1 MNRRRFLTTIGGG
14 ATALALS
21 RSIERLARAA
31 AAPPVKRF
39 ITFYVSSGAA
49 ADYFWPDTPGTN
61 FDLKVSLAP
70 LAPYQSKMTVIQ
82 GLTIGPGSNHRFG
95 MDNCLTVGAQ
105 TSFEQTLATSLKA
118 DLLNLSVAPLAG
130 GNEMSFVNGVRIP
143 GIYDPFQAR
152 AEVLRTVNPAALGAQ
167 GANISAIRQFK
178 SLALGLSQK
187 ELDALSKQVS
197 GLAYESAKVQAHIQA
212 VQQVKASLDQNP
224 TQSSSS
230 ASMLSC
236 SMLSTVALDK
246 TKGLVT
252 NGDAVQPNLPA
263 LLDAQIEN
271 TVEAFLCGQR
281 TMANIQVMHAW
292 GNHVFSWLGFS
303 GAHHQQLSHWVPSD
317 PTGMTAM
324 DFATCHNWM
333 STRFLTLLQAL
344 DVPDP
349 LSPGK
354 TVLDNTCILWTSEVD
369 GGDAHTVQSIP
380 TVLVGGLGGTLKTGQ
395 FLKYGDIGGIAP
407 NQNPMNNRNMGDLFA
422 TLSNAMG
429 APATTGYGPRTGQ
442 GVIKELLA

>member
-31 AAPPVKRF
+31 AAPPAKRF
-39 ITFYVSSGAA
+39 ITFYTSSGQPAS
-49 ADYFWPDTPGTN
+49 YFWPKTPGTN
-61 FDLKVSLAP
+61 YELTTVLKP
-70 LAPYQSKMTVIQ
+70 LAPYQSKTSVIQ

-95 MDNCLTVGAQ
+95 MDWCLTIGAKD
-105 TSFEQTLATSLKA
+105 SFEQVLAKNIKA

-130 GNEMSFVNGVRIP
+130 GNEMSFIAGVRQP

-167 GANISAIRQFK
+167 GANITAIRKFK
-178 SLALGLSQK
+178 SLAMGLSLK
-187 ELDALSKQVS
+187 ELDALSKQVT
-197 GLAYESAKVQAHIQA
+197 GLAYESQKVQAHIQA
-212 VQQVKASLDQNP
+212 VQQAKASLDQNP
-224 TQSSSS
+224 MMSSS
-230 ASMLSC
+230 AAGSC
-236 SMLSTVALDK
+236 GMLSTTALDK

-271 TVEAFLCGQR
+271 TIEGLICGQR
-281 TMANIQVMHAW
+281 QMANIQVMHAW

-303 GAHHQQLSHWVPSD
+303 GAHHQNLSHWVPSD
-317 PTGMTAM
+317 PMGKTAQ
-324 DFATCHNWM
+324 DFATCNAWLA
-333 STRFLTLLQAL
+333 SRFLTLIQGL

-354 TVLDNTCILWTSEVD
+354 TVLDNSAILWISEND

-380 TVLVGGLGGTLKTGQ
+380 TILVGGLGGTLKTGQ
-395 FLKYGDIGGIAP
+395 FLKYGEIGGVAP
-407 NQNPMNNRNMGDLFA
+407 NQNPTNNRSMGDLYA

-429 APATTGYGPRTGQ
+429 APAATTGYGTIKSQ
-442 GVIKELLA
+442 GIVTELLA

>member
-1 MNRRRFLTTIGGG
+1 MNRRKFLTSVGGG

-21 RSIERLARAA
+21 RSIGGLAQAA
-31 AAPPVKRF
+31 AAGPVKRL
-39 ITFYVSSGAA
+39 IVFYASSGCAA
-49 ADYFWPDTPGTN
+49 NFFWPTTPGAN
-61 FDLKVSLAP
+61 YDLKVSLAP

-82 GLTIGPGSNHRFG
+82 GLSLGPGSNHGFG
-95 MDNCLTVGAQ
+95 MENCLTVGADD
-105 TSFEQTLATSLKA
+105 SFEQVLADSIHA

-130 GNEMSFVNGVRIP
+130 GQEMSFRKKVRIP
-143 GIYDPFQAR
+143 GIYDPFQSR
-152 AEVLRTVNPAALGAQ
+152 AEVVRTVDPSALGAQ
-167 GANISAIRQFK
+167 GANIAAIRQFK

-187 ELDALSKQVS
+187 ELDTLSKQVT
-197 GLAYESAKVQAHIQA
+197 GLPYESARIQSHIEA
-212 VQQVKASLDQNP
+212 VQQVKQGLEQNP
-224 TQSSSS
+224 QQGS
-230 ASMLSC
+230 APAMSC

-271 TVEAFLCGQR
+271 VIQSFVCGQR
-281 TMANIQVMHAW
+281 TMANLQVMHAW

-303 GAHHQQLSHWVPSD
+303 GAHHQQLSHWVPSE
-317 PTGMTAM
+317 PSGKTAQ

-333 STRFLTLLQAL
+333 SSRFLTLVQGL

-354 TVLDNTCILWTSEVD
+354 TILDNTVILWTSEVD

-380 TVLVGGLGGTLKTGQ
+380 VVLMGSLAGTLKTGQ
-395 FLKYGDIGGIAP
+395 FLSYGPPGGIAGI
-407 NQNPMNNRNMGDLFA
+407 NANGRNMGDLFA
-422 TLSNAMG
+422 TLSNLMG
-429 APATTGYGPRTGQ
+429 APMTTNYGPRMGR
-442 GVIKELLA
+442 GVVEEILA

>member
-31 AAPPVKRF
+31 AAPPVKRL

-49 ADYFWPDTPGTN
+49 ANYFWPTTVGPN
-61 FDLKVSLAP
+61 FELKTSLAP

-82 GLTIGPGSNHRFG
+82 GLTLGPGSNHRYG
-95 MDNCLTVGAQ
+95 MDWCLTVGAKN
-105 TSFEQTLATSLKA
+105 SFEQTLAMNLKA

-130 GNEMSFVNGVRIP
+130 GNEMSFINGVRQP

-152 AEVLRTVNPAALGAQ
+152 AEVLRTVNPGALGAQ
-167 GANISAIRQFK
+167 GANIAAIRQFK

-187 ELDALSKQVS
+187 ELDTLSKQVS
-197 GLAYESAKVQAHIQA
+197 GLAFESAKVQAHIQA
-212 VQQVKASLDQNP
+212 VQQVKMSLDQNP
-224 TQSSSS
+224 TQST
-230 ASMLSC
+230 APAMSC
-236 SMLSTVALDK
+236 SMLSTTALDK

-303 GAHHQQLSHWVPSD
+303 GAHHQQLSHWVPSE
-317 PTGMTAM
+317 PMGTTAQN
-324 DFATCHNWM
+324 FATCHNWM

-349 LSPGK
+349 LAPGK

-380 TVLVGGLGGTLKTGQ
+380 VVLFGSLGGTLKTGQ
-395 FLKYGDIGGIAP
+395 FLKYGDIGGVAP
-407 NQNPMNNRNMGDLFA
+407 NQNPTMNRSMGDLYA

-429 APATTGYGPRTGQ
+429 APMTTSYGTLTSGK
-442 GVIKELLA
+442 GVVTEILA

>member
-1 MNRRRFLTTIGGG
+1 MNRRKFLTTIGGG

-21 RSIERLARAA
+21 RSIERLARAV

-49 ADYFWPDTPGTN
+49 ADYFWPDTPGTT

-70 LAPYQSKMTVIQ
+70 LAPYQSKMTIIQ

-105 TSFEQTLATSLKA
+105 NSFEQTLAKAINA

-130 GNEMSFVNGVRIP
+130 GNEMSFINGVRQP

-152 AEVLRTVNPAALGAQ
+152 AEVLRTVNPSALGAQ

-187 ELDALSKQVS
+187 ELDALSKQVT
-197 GLAYESAKVQAHIQA
+197 GLAYESAKVQAHIEA

-224 TQSSSS
+224 AQSS
-230 ASMLSC
+230 APSMSC
-236 SMLSTVALDK
+236 SMLSTTALDK

-281 TMANIQVMHAW
+281 TMANLQVMHAW

-303 GAHHQQLSHWVPSD
+303 GAHHQQLSHWVPSQ
-317 PTGMTAM
+317 PMGQTAM

-333 STRFLTLLQAL
+333 SSRFLTLLQAL

-349 LSPGK
+349 MSPGK

-380 TVLVGGLGGTLKTGQ
+380 TILFGGLGGTLKTGQ

-429 APATTGYGPRTGQ
+429 APMTTGFGPRTGQ
-442 GVIKELLA
+442 GVVKEILA

>member
-1 MNRRRFLTTIGGG
+1 MNRRRFLTTVGSG
-14 ATALALS
+14 ALALALS
-21 RSIERLARAA
+21 RSLEGLARAVS
-31 AAPPVKRF
+31 APPVKRL
-39 ITFYVSSGAA
+39 ITFYASSGCA
-49 ADYFWPDTPGTN
+49 ADFFWPDAPGTS

-70 LAPYQSKMTVIQ
+70 LAAYKSKMTIIE
-82 GLTIGPGSNHRFG
+82 GLSIGPGSNHRFG
-95 MDNCLTVGAQ
+95 MDNCLTVGAE
-105 TSFEQTLATSLKA
+105 TSFEQALADSIKA

-130 GNEMSFVNGVRIP
+130 GNEMSFRKNVRIP

-152 AEVLRTVNPAALGAQ
+152 AEVLRTVDPSALGAQ
-167 GANISAIRQFK
+167 GANVAAIRQFK

-197 GLAYESAKVQAHIQA
+197 TLPYESAKIRSHIQA
-212 VQQVKASLDQNP
+212 VQAVKLSLAQNGQ
-224 TQSSSS
+224 QST
-230 ASMLSC
+230 APQLSC
-236 SMLSTVALDK
+236 SALSTAALDK

-271 TVEAFLCGQR
+271 VIEAFTCGQR
-281 TMANIQVMHAW
+281 TMANLQVMHAW

-303 GAHHQQLSHWVPSD
+303 GAHHQQLSHWVPSE
-317 PTGMTAM
+317 PMGKTAQ

-333 STRFLTLLQAL
+333 SSRFLTLVQGL

-354 TVLDNTCILWTSEVD
+354 TILDNTVILWTSEVD

-380 TVLVGGLGGTLKTGQ
+380 TVLMGNLGGTLKTGQ
-395 FLKYGDIGGIAP
+395 YLSYGPPGGIAGI
-407 NQNPMNNRNMGDLFA
+407 NGNGRNMGDLFA
-422 TLSNAMG
+422 TLSNLMG
-429 APATTGYGPRTGQ
+429 APMAMSYGPRAGQ
-442 GVIKELLA
+442 GLVKEILA

>member
-1 MNRRRFLTTIGGG
+1 MNRRKFLTSVGGG

-21 RSIERLARAA
+21 RSLDGLAQAA
-31 AAPPVKRF
+31 AAGPVKRL
-39 ITFYVSSGAA
+39 IVFYVSSGCAA
-49 ADYFWPDTPGTN
+49 NFYWPDTPGTS

-82 GLTIGPGSNHRFG
+82 GLSLGPGSNHGFG
-95 MDNCLTVGAQ
+95 MENCLTVGADD
-105 TSFEQTLATSLKA
+105 SFEQVLADAIGA

-130 GNEMSFVNGVRIP
+130 GQEMSFRKKVRIP
-143 GIYDPFQAR
+143 GIYDPAQSR
-152 AEVLRTVNPAALGAQ
+152 AEVLRTVDPSALGAQ
-167 GANISAIRQFK
+167 GANIAAIRQFK

-187 ELDALSKQVS
+187 ELDTLSKQVA
-197 GLAYESAKVQAHIQA
+197 GLPYESARIQSHIEA
-212 VQQVKASLDQNP
+212 VQQVKLGLEQNP
-224 TQSSSS
+224 GQGS
-230 ASMLSC
+230 APQMSC

-246 TKGLVT
+246 TKGMIT

-271 TVEAFLCGQR
+271 VIQAFVCGQR
-281 TMANIQVMHAW
+281 TMANLQVMHAW

-303 GAHHQQLSHWVPSD
+303 GAHHQQLSHWVPSE
-317 PTGMTAM
+317 PSGKTAQ

-333 STRFLTLLQAL
+333 SSRFLTLVQGL

-354 TVLDNTCILWTSEVD
+354 TILDNTVILWTSEVD

-380 TVLVGGLGGTLKTGQ
+380 VVLMGGLGGALKTGQ
-395 FLKYGDIGGIAP
+395 YLSYGPPGGIAGI
-407 NQNPMNNRNMGDLFA
+407 NANGRNMGDLFA
-422 TLSNAMG
+422 TLSNVMG
-429 APATTGYGPRTGQ
+429 APMTTKYGPRESR
-442 GVIKELLA
+442 GVIEEILA

>member
-1 MNRRRFLTTIGGG
+1 MNRRRFLTSVGGG

-21 RSIERLARAA
+21 RSLEGLAQAGS
-31 AAPPVKRF
+31 APPVKRLL
-39 ITFYVSSGAA
+39 TFYVSSGCA

-70 LAPYQSKMTVIQ
+70 LAPYKSKMTIIE
-82 GLTIGPGSNHRFG
+82 GLSIGPGSNHRFG
-95 MDNCLTVGAQ
+95 MDNCLTVGAD
-105 TSFEQTLATSLKA
+105 TSFEQVLADAIGA
-118 DLLNLSVAPLAG
+118 DLLNLSVAPLSG
-130 GNEMSFVNGVRIP
+130 GNEMSFRKGVRIP
-143 GIYDPFQAR
+143 GIYDPFQSR
-152 AEVLRTVNPAALGAQ
+152 AEVLRTVDPSALGAQ
-167 GANISAIRQFK
+167 GANVSAIRQFK

-187 ELDALSKQVS
+187 ELDTLSKQVS
-197 GLAYESAKVQAHIQA
+197 GLPYESAKIQSHIEAVQA
-212 VQQVKASLDQNP
+212 VKLGLSQNP
-224 TQSSSS
+224 GQST
-230 ASMLSC
+230 APQLSC
-236 SMLSTVALDK
+236 SMLSSVALDK

-271 TVEAFLCGQR
+271 VVEAFACGQR

-303 GAHHQQLSHWVPSD
+303 GAHHQQLSHWVPSE
-317 PTGMTAM
+317 PMGKTAQ

-333 STRFLTLLQAL
+333 TSRFLTLVQAL

-354 TVLDNTCILWTSEVD
+354 TILDNTLILWTSEVD

-380 TVLVGGLGGTLKTGQ
+380 VVLMGDLGGALKTGQ
-395 FLKYGDIGGIAP
+395 YVSYGPPGGIAGI
-407 NQNPMNNRNMGDLFA
+407 NGNGRNMGDLFA
-422 TLSNAMG
+422 TISNLMG
-429 APATTGYGPRTGQ
+429 APMTTGFGPRTGQ
-442 GVIKELLA
+442 GLVQEILA

>member
-39 ITFYVSSGAA
+39 ITFYTSSGAA
-49 ADYFWPDTPGTN
+49 ANYFWPSTPGTD
-61 FDLKVSLAP
+61 FDLKVSIAP
-70 LAPYQSKMTVIQ
+70 LAPYKSKMTIIQ
-82 GLTIGPGSNHRFG
+82 GLTIGPGSNHGFG
-95 MDNCLTVGAQ
+95 MANCLTVGAPN
-105 TSFEQTLATSLKA
+105 SFEQTLATNIKA

-130 GNEMSFVNGVRIP
+130 GNEMSFLKGVRIP
-143 GIYDPFQAR
+143 GIYDPAQAR

-167 GANISAIRQFK
+167 GANISAIRKFK

-212 VQQVKASLDQNP
+212 VQQVKASLDQTP
-224 TQSSSS
+224 MQST
-230 ASMLSC
+230 AGTMASC

-252 NGDAVQPNLPA
+252 NGNAVQPNLPA

-303 GAHHQQLSHWVPSD
+303 GAHHQNLSHWVPSE
-317 PTGMTAM
+317 PMGKTAQ
-324 DFATCHNWM
+324 DFATCHNWL

-380 TVLVGGLGGTLKTGQ
+380 TVLIGSLGGTLKTGQ
-395 FLKYGDIGGIAP
+395 FLKYGDVGGIAP

-429 APATTGYGPRTGQ
+429 APMTTSYGPRTGQ
-442 GVIKELLA
+442 GIVKEILA

>member
-1 MNRRRFLTTIGGG
+1 MNRRRFLTTVGGG

-21 RSIERLARAA
+21 SSIERLARAA

-39 ITFYVSSGAA
+39 ITFYTSSGAA
-49 ADYFWPDTPGTN
+49 ANYFWPTTPGSN

-70 LAPYQSKMTVIQ
+70 LEPYKSKMTVIQ
-82 GLTIGPGSNHRFG
+82 GLTIGPGSNHGFG
-95 MDNCLTVGAQ
+95 MANCLTVGAKD
-105 TSFEQTLATSLKA
+105 SFEQVLAKNIKA

-130 GNEMSFVNGVRIP
+130 GNEMSFVAGVRQP
-143 GIYDPFQAR
+143 GIYDPVQAR
-152 AEVLRTVNPAALGAQ
+152 AEVLRTVNPGAQ
-167 GANISAIRQFK
+167 GANIAAIRKFK

-187 ELDALSKQVS
+187 ELDTLSKQVS

-212 VQQVKASLDQNP
+212 VQQVKANLDQNP
-224 TQSSSS
+224 TQST
-230 ASMLSC
+230 APMMSC
-236 SMLSTVALDK
+236 SMLSTAALDK
-246 TKGLVT
+246 AKGLVT
-252 NGDAVQPNLPA
+252 NGDAVQKNLPA

-271 TVEAFLCGQR
+271 VVEAFLCGQR
-281 TMANIQVMHAW
+281 TMANLQVMHAW

-303 GAHHQQLSHWVPSD
+303 GAHHQNLSHWVPSE
-317 PTGMTAM
+317 PMGKTAQ
-324 DFATCHNWM
+324 DFATCHTWL
-333 STRFLTLLQAL
+333 STRFLTLVQAL

-380 TVLVGGLGGTLKTGQ
+380 TVLVGSLGGTLKTGQ
-395 FLKYGDIGGIAP
+395 FLKYGEIGGVAP
-407 NQNPMNNRNMGDLFA
+407 NQNPTMNRSMGDLFA

-429 APATTGYGPRTGQ
+429 APPTTSYGTIKSQ

>member
-1 MNRRRFLTTIGGG
+1 LTTIGGG

-21 RSIERLARAA
+21 RSVERLARAA
-31 AAPPVKRF
+31 AAPATKRF
-39 ITFYVSSGAA
+39 ITFYVSSGCA
-49 ADYFWPDTPGTN
+49 ADYFWPDTPGTS
-61 FDLKVSLAP
+61 FDLKVSLTP
-70 LAPYQSKMTVIQ
+70 LAPYQSKMTIIQ

-95 MDNCLTVGAQ
+95 MDNCLTVGAPD
-105 TSFEQTLATSLKA
+105 SFEQVLAANIKA

-130 GNEMSFVNGVRIP
+130 GNEMSFIKGVRQP

-167 GANISAIRQFK
+167 GANIAAIRQFK
-178 SLALGLSQK
+178 ALALGLSQK
-187 ELDALSKQVS
+187 ELDALSKQVT
-197 GLAYESAKVQAHIQA
+197 GLAYESQKVQAHIEA
-212 VQQVKASLDQNP
+212 VQQVKASLAQNP

-230 ASMLSC
+230 TMSC
-236 SMLSTVALDK
+236 GMLSTTALDK

-271 TVEAFLCGQR
+271 TVEAFICGQR

-303 GAHHQQLSHWVPSD
+303 GAHHQQLSHWVPSE
-317 PTGMTAM
+317 PMGKTAM
-324 DFATCHNWM
+324 DFSTCHTWM
-333 STRFLTLLQAL
+333 SSRFLTLLQGL

-349 LSPGK
+349 LAPGK
-354 TVLDNTCILWTSEVD
+354 TILDNTCILWTSEVD

-380 TVLVGGLGGTLKTGQ
+380 TILFGSLGGTLKTGQ

-429 APATTGYGPRTGQ
+429 APTTTSYGPRMGQ
-442 GVIKELLA
+442 GIVKEILA

>member
-14 ATALALS
+14 ATAFALS

-49 ADYFWPDTPGTN
+49 ASYFWPTTVGPN
-61 FDLKVSLAP
+61 YDLKVSLAP
-70 LAPYQSKMTVIQ
+70 LAPYQSKMSVIQ

-95 MDNCLTVGAQ
+95 MDWCLTIGAKD
-105 TSFEQTLATSLKA
+105 SFEQVLAKNIKA

-130 GNEMSFVNGVRIP
+130 GNEMSFVAGVRQP
-143 GIYDPFQAR
+143 GIYDPAQAR

-167 GANISAIRQFK
+167 GANIAAIRQFK

-187 ELDALSKQVS
+187 ELDLLSKQVT
-197 GLAYESAKVQAHIQA
+197 GLAYESSKVQAHIQA
-212 VQQVKASLDQNP
+212 VQQVKMSLDQNP
-224 TQSSSS
+224 MQSSSS
-230 ASMLSC
+230 MMSC
-236 SMLSTVALDK
+236 GMLSTTALDK

-271 TVEAFLCGQR
+271 VVEAFICGQR

-303 GAHHQQLSHWVPSD
+303 GAHHQQLSHWVPSE
-317 PTGMTAM
+317 PMGKTAM

-354 TVLDNTCILWTSEVD
+354 TVLDNSCILWTSEVD

-380 TVLVGGLGGTLKTGQ
+380 TVLVGSLGGTLKTGQ
-395 FLKYGDIGGIAP
+395 FLKYGEIGGVAP
-407 NQNPMNNRNMGDLFA
+407 NQNPTMNRSMGDLFA

-429 APATTGYGPRTGQ
+429 APATTSYGTIKGQ
-442 GVIKELLA
+442 GVIQEILA

>member
-1 MNRRRFLTTIGGG
+1 MNRRRFLGTIGSG

-21 RSIERLARAA
+21 SSIERLAHAVA
-31 AAPPVKRF
+31 GPPVKRF

-49 ADYFWPDTPGTN
+49 ASYFWPDTVGTS
-61 FDLKVSLAP
+61 FELKKSIAP
-70 LAPYQSKMTVIQ
+70 LAPYQSKMTMIQ

-105 TSFEQTLATSLKA
+105 DSFEQVLAANLKA
-118 DLLNLSVAPLAG
+118 NLLNLSVAPLAG
-130 GNEMSFVNGVRIP
+130 GNEMSFIKGVRQP
-143 GIYDPFQAR
+143 GIYDPAQAR
-152 AEVLRTVNPAALGAQ
+152 AEVLRTVDPTALGSQ
-167 GANISAIRQFK
+167 GKNIAAIRQFK
-178 SLALGLSQK
+178 SLAMTLSQK
-187 ELDALSKQVS
+187 ELDALGKQVAS
-197 GLAYESAKVQAHIQA
+197 LPYESAKVRSHVEA
-212 VQQVKASLDQNP
+212 VQQVKASLDANP
-224 TQSSSS
+224 TQSSASS
-230 ASMLSC
+230 MSC
-236 SMLSTVALDK
+236 SMLSTTALDK

-271 TVEAFLCGQR
+271 TVEAFMCGQR
-281 TMANIQVMHAW
+281 TMANLQVMHAW

-303 GAHHQQLSHWVPSD
+303 GAHHQQLSHWVPSQ
-317 PTGMTAM
+317 PTGQTAM

-333 STRFLTLLQAL
+333 STRFLTLLQGL

-354 TVLDNTCILWTSEVD
+354 TILDNTCILWTSEVD

-380 TVLVGGLGGTLKTGQ
+380 TILFGSLGGTLKTGQ
-395 FLKYGDIGGIAP
+395 FLKYGDIGGVAP
-407 NQNPMNNRNMGDLFA
+407 NQNPTMNRNMGDLFA

-429 APATTGYGPRTGQ
+429 APTTTGYGPRMGQ
-442 GVIKELLA
+442 GIIKEILA

>member
-49 ADYFWPDTPGTN
+49 ASYFWPTTVGTN
-61 FDLKVSLAP
+61 FELKTSLAP

-82 GLTIGPGSNHRFG
+82 GLTLGPGSNHRYG
-95 MDNCLTVGAQ
+95 MDWCLTVGAKS
-105 TSFEQTLATSLKA
+105 SFEQTLAMNLKTN
-118 DLLNLSVAPLAG
+118 LLNLSVAPLAG
-130 GNEMSFVNGVRIP
+130 GNEMSFLNGVRQP
-143 GIYDPFQAR
+143 GIYDPAQAR
-152 AEVLRTVNPAALGAQ
+152 AEVLRTVNPGALGTQ
-167 GANISAIRQFK
+167 GANIAAIRQFK

-187 ELDALSKQVS
+187 ELDSLSKQVS
-197 GLAYESAKVQAHIQA
+197 GLAFESAKVKAHIQA
-212 VQQVKASLDQNP
+212 VQQVKMSLDQNP
-224 TQSSSS
+224 AQST
-230 ASMLSC
+230 APAMSC
-236 SMLSTVALDK
+236 SMLSTTALDK

-303 GAHHQQLSHWVPSD
+303 GAHHQQLSHWVPSE
-317 PTGMTAM
+317 PMGTTAQN
-324 DFATCHNWM
+324 FATCHNWM
-333 STRFLTLLQAL
+333 STRFLTLLKAL

-349 LSPGK
+349 LAPGK

-380 TVLVGGLGGTLKTGQ
+380 VVLFGSLGGTLKTGQ
-395 FLKYGDIGGIAP
+395 FLKYGDIGGVAP
-407 NQNPMNNRNMGDLFA
+407 NQNPTMNRSMGDLYA

-429 APATTGYGPRTGQ
+429 ASMTTGYGTLTSGK
-442 GVIKELLA
+442 GVIQEILA

>member
-21 RSIERLARAA
+21 SSIERLARAA
-31 AAPPVKRF
+31 AAPPVKRL

-49 ADYFWPDTPGTN
+49 ASYFWPTTPGTD
-61 FDLKVSLAP
+61 FDLKPSLMP
-70 LAPYQSKMTVIQ
+70 LAPYKSKMTIIQ

-105 TSFEQTLATSLKA
+105 TSFEQTLAMAINA

-130 GNEMSFVNGVRIP
+130 GNEMSFIKGVRQP
-143 GIYDPFQAR
+143 GIYDPAQAR

-167 GANISAIRQFK
+167 GANIAAIRQFK
-178 SLALGLSQK
+178 ALALGLSQK
-187 ELDALSKQVS
+187 ELDQLSKQVT
-197 GLAYESAKVQAHIQA
+197 GLAYESQKVQSHIQA
-212 VQQVKASLDQNP
+212 VQQVKANLAQNP
-224 TQSSSS
+224 TQST
-230 ASMLSC
+230 APTMSC
-236 SMLSTVALDK
+236 SMLSTTALDK

-271 TVEAFLCGQR
+271 VVEAFICGQR
-281 TMANIQVMHAW
+281 TMANLQVMHAW

-303 GAHHQQLSHWVPSD
+303 GAHHQNLSHWVPSE
-317 PTGMTAM
+317 PMGKTAQ
-324 DFATCHNWM
+324 DFATCHTWM

-349 LSPGK
+349 LAPGK

-380 TVLVGGLGGTLKTGQ
+380 TILFGSLGGTLKTGQ

-429 APATTGYGPRTGQ
+429 APMTTSFGPRMGQ
-442 GVIKELLA
+442 GIVKEILA

>member
-21 RSIERLARAA
+21 SSIERLARAA

-49 ADYFWPDTPGTN
+49 ASYFWPTTVGPN
-61 FDLKVSLAP
+61 YDLKVSLAP

-95 MDNCLTVGAQ
+95 MDWCLTIGAKD
-105 TSFEQTLATSLKA
+105 SFEQVLAKNIKA

-130 GNEMSFVNGVRIP
+130 GNEMSFVGGVRQP
-143 GIYDPFQAR
+143 GIYDPAQAR

-167 GANISAIRQFK
+167 GANIAAIRKFK
-178 SLALGLSQK
+178 SLAMGLSQK
-187 ELDALSKQVS
+187 ELDTLSKQVT
-197 GLAYESAKVQAHIQA
+197 GLAYETAKVQAHIEA
-212 VQQVKASLDQNP
+212 VQQVKMSLDQNP
-224 TQSSSS
+224 TQSS
-230 ASMLSC
+230 ASTMSC
-236 SMLSTVALDK
+236 SMLSTTALDK

-271 TVEAFLCGQR
+271 TVEAFICGQR

-303 GAHHQQLSHWVPSD
+303 GAHHQQLSHWVPSE
-317 PTGMTAM
+317 PTGTTAQN
-324 DFATCHNWM
+324 FATCHNWM
-333 STRFLTLLQAL
+333 SSRFLTLVQAL

-349 LSPGK
+349 LAPGK

-380 TVLVGGLGGTLKTGQ
+380 VVLFGGLGGTLKTGQ
-395 FLKYGDIGGIAP
+395 FLKYGDIGGVAP
-407 NQNPMNNRNMGDLFA
+407 NQNPTMNRSMGDLYS

-429 APATTGYGPRTGQ
+429 APMTTSYGTIKGQ
-442 GVIKELLA
+442 GLVTEILA